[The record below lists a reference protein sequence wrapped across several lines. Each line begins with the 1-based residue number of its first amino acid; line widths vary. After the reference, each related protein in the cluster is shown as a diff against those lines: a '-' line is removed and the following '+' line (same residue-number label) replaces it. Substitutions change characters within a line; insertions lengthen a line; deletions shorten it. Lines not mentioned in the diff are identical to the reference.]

1 MRDGHYGQPVRPRS
15 PRLRRCT
22 KPAACEVPG
31 NIRLVPTLLGQHPSS
46 LPRAFLSMRLLFVT
60 QDFPPD
66 CGGVQTYSW
75 EMARR
80 LADRVAALEVL
91 APSRPA
97 ATPVDRSAPFPVT
110 RLSCHP
116 AYLPFALLPMLAR
129 RARTQETDVALHA
142 QWQTVGAS
150 VLSHTLTGYPRRV
163 VCAAHGRELLFNP
176 MQGIPALEAIYE
188 QLRAFLLR
196 QVDLFLPVSHYTAGL
211 LRDRGLSA
219 AQTPVVPNGTD
230 PQHFRPHDA
239 SALRRHLGL
248 PDRRIALTVGRLV
261 RRKGVDTVL
270 RALPAIAENCPDVAY
285 VVVGTGPD
293 QSRLERLAQRLGV
306 DNRVQFVGKVDHDRL
321 PLYYSAADL
330 FAMPAREDPPDVEGF
345 GLVFLEANACGTPV
359 IGARTGGIPDAVR
372 HGETGLLVPP
382 NAPAAFAEAA
392 TRLLTAP
399 ALADTL
405 GQQGRHYVAK
415 TAHWDRIAHRVHAL
429 LAASLS

>member
-1 MRDGHYGQPVRPRS
+1 
-15 PRLRRCT
+15 
-22 KPAACEVPG
+22 
-31 NIRLVPTLLGQHPSS
+31 
-46 LPRAFLSMRLLFVT
+46 MRLLFVT

-80 LADRVAALEVL
+80 LADQVAALEVL
-91 APSRPA
+91 APNRPA
-97 ATPVDRSAPFPVT
+97 ATPVDHSAPFPVT
-110 RLSCHP
+110 RLTCRP
-116 AYLPFALLPMLAR
+116 AHLPFALLPLLAR
-129 RARTQETDVALHA
+129 RACTQETDVALHA

-176 MQGIPALEAIYE
+176 MQGLPALETAYE

-196 QVDLFLPVSHYTAGL
+196 RVDLFLPVSHYTAGL
-211 LRDRGLSA
+211 LRDHGFSA

-230 PQHFRPHDA
+230 PQRFQPHDA
-239 SALRRHLGL
+239 SALRRHLGFS
-248 PDRRIALTVGRLV
+248 DRPLLLTVGRLV

-270 RALPAIAENCPDVAY
+270 RALPAIAQNGPDVAY

-293 QSRLERLAQRLGV
+293 RPRLERLAARLGV
-306 DNRVQFVGKVDHDRL
+306 LDRVRFVGEVNHDRL

-330 FAMPAREDPPDVEGF
+330 FVMPAREDPPDVEGF

-359 IGARTGGIPDAVR
+359 IGARTGGIPDAVVD
-372 HGETGLLVPP
+372 GETGLLVPP
-382 NAPAAFAEAA
+382 NAPEALAEAA
-392 TRLLTAP
+392 TRVLTVP

-405 GQQGRHYVAK
+405 GHQGRRYVTE
-415 TAHWDRIAHRVHAL
+415 TAHWGRTAHRAHAL
-429 LAASLS
+429 LATSLS